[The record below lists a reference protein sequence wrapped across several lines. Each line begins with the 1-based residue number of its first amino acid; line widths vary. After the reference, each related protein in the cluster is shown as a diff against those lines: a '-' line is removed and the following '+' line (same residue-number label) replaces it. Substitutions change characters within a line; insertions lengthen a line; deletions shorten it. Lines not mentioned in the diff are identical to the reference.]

1 MNYECYFCAKIKLLS
16 AKIVKK
22 HLERVS
28 LSFKLNEILKLCI
41 AEYVTKISI
50 KIIQMIKIFTVKRF
64 SVFAAAILTLSLSSS
79 ALEKEVVKETEVDV
93 AQKVKIIVLDA
104 GHGGR
109 DTGAV
114 GRKSKEKDIALDVA
128 LKLGKRLEA
137 DLGVKVIYTRTTD
150 VYPALYERPALAN
163 KHKADL
169 FISIHCN
176 AAGESTVRRK
186 NARGRYYTTTTRSS
200 SAKGTET
207 LVCGSGRLDQQD
219 VAIRENASILLEE
232 GYQENYGG
240 FDPRDPSSLIVFGLM
255 KRQYRTQSIKLA
267 SYMQDAF
274 SGSSRTD
281 RGVKEQSLAVL
292 ATAGMPA
299 VLTEIGFISNPDEED
314 FMLSEYG
321 QNQIVSNLYTAI
333 KTYKSSVER

>member
-1 MNYECYFCAKIKLLS
+1 
-16 AKIVKK
+16 
-22 HLERVS
+22 
-28 LSFKLNEILKLCI
+28 
-41 AEYVTKISI
+41 
-50 KIIQMIKIFTVKRF
+50 MIKIFTVKRL
-64 SVFAAAILTLSLSSS
+64 SVFVAAILTLSLSSS
-79 ALEKEVVKETEVDV
+79 ALEKDLKLKPETAV
-93 AQKVKIIVLDA
+93 AQKVKVVVIDP

-114 GRKSKEKDIALDVA
+114 GRKSKEKDIALQVA
-128 LKLGKRLEA
+128 KKLGKRLE
-137 DLGVKVIYTRTTD
+137 DGLGVKVYYTRTTD
-150 VYPALYERPALAN
+150 IYPALYERPALAN

-186 NARGRYYTTTTRSS
+186 NARGRYYTTTTRNT

-232 GYQENYGG
+232 GYQDNYGG
-240 FDPRDPSSLIVFGLM
+240 FDPKDPSSLIVFGLM

-267 SYMQDAF
+267 SHMQDEFTA
-274 SGSSRTD
+274 SSRTD

-314 FMLSEYG
+314 FMISDYG
-321 QNQIVSNLYTAI
+321 QSQIVTNLFNAI
-333 KTYKSSVER
+333 KTYKTSVER